1 LTGMRGTI
9 EKKGEGKATI
19 DIKAIAESEGD
30 NYIIGME
37 KGTINLIGAGAA
49 DISIEASFSK
59 TAGEV
64 TGMQGGTI
72 TKEGAGV
79 DTIDIKAIAD
89 CEYIH
94 CGTIA
99 HGMVEGA
106 SITMIGNDE
115 TTINIE
121 AKGIGGNSDY
131 CEAIGMQGSSI
142 TIIGDGGSTI
152 GVTADINGKAAI
164 GMQNSNITTG
174 GGNDFIHI
182 IGALDNSGIDTGGGN
197 DEVWIENDIIGG
209 SIDLGTGDDFLMLR
223 GILSDGVDLQ
233 GGGNEEVVQ
242 ALADGGMAHL
252 GDILGLTSNNL
263 DNLDVGSTTT
273 IHGFEALLIELAS
286 DNQASLDDLLHG
298 FDNLSIKQGI
308 GYTGGHE
315 NDDNLLVSLVL
326 TGNSDILDNLVRD
339 NGTLLENAKQ
349 HSAVQ
354 IEGRPESDLYD
365 HYVISYHDPVTN
377 NDYNDINLYI
387 LKHA

>member
-1 LTGMRGTI
+1 MRGTI